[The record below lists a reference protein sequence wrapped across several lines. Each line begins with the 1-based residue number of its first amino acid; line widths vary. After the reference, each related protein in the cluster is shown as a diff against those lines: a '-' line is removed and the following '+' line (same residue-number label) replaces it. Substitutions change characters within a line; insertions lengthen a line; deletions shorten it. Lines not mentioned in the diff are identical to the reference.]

1 MAITHGLATRIAVS
15 NAVVDRLD
23 LGSGTSAGRLV
34 FQTSAN
40 AAVATLPLSNPAFGD
55 ANGSTAVATANSITS
70 DTNAAG
76 GTTTKFELRDRDANA
91 IILGSVGT
99 SGSDIN
105 LSSVIIGAGDT
116 VTVSSLTY
124 TPMP

>member
-1 MAITHGLATRIAVS
+1 MAITHGLATRVAVS
-15 NAVVDRLD
+15 NLIVDRLD

-34 FQTSAN
+34 FLT
-40 AAVATLPLSNPAFGD
+40 AAAAVVATLPLSNPAFGD

-76 GTTTKFELRDRDANA
+76 GTTTNFQLRDRDGNA
-91 IILGSVGT
+91 VINGSVGT

>member
-1 MAITHGLATRIAVS
+1 MAITHGSATRDAVC

-34 FQTSAN
+34 FLTAAS
-40 AAVATLPLSNPAFGD
+40 AAVATLALSNPAFGN
-55 ANGSTAVATANSITS
+55 ASAGVATANAITS

-76 GTTTKFELRDRDANA
+76 GTTTKFELRDRDAA
-91 IILGSVGT
+91 AVILGSVGT

-116 VTVSSLTY
+116 VSVSSLTY
-124 TPMP
+124 TAMP

>member
-1 MAITHGLATRIAVS
+1 MAITHGSATRDAVC

-34 FQTSAN
+34 FLTAAS
-40 AAVATLPLSNPAFGD
+40 AAVATLALSNPAFGN
-55 ANGSTAVATANSITS
+55 ASAGVATANAITS

-76 GTTTKFELRDRDANA
+76 GTTTKFELRDRDGAA
-91 IILGSVGT
+91 VILGSVGT

-116 VTVSSLTY
+116 VSVSSLTY
-124 TPMP
+124 TAMP